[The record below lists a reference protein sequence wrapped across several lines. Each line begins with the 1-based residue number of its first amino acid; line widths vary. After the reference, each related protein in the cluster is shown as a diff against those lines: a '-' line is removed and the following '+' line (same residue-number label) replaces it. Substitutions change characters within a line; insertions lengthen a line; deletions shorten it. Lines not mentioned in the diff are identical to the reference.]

1 MKHILAFLALSAV
14 LGIGLLPGQLPQAAV
29 SSPNGGENLLRG
41 SEYTITWSCSHCPP
55 GANLVVEVFNTLH
68 SGPGYSGRISPAGVP
83 MGQGSFK
90 WLEVGRLADG
100 SWLVPGPGYKIHL
113 EAIDGSDASDA
124 AFAILELKLPRITA
138 ERIAI
143 QRLPRCPECVR
154 IDLRPLREAFRGC
167 PGAFR
172 VVLHADGRQ
181 AADLGL
187 FGSGQPWND
196 FIETRITLAPTALS
210 KGRPGRCELR
220 LSDLKGRLL
229 QSRNVKIQWL

>member
-1 MKHILAFLALSAV
+1 MKHILPFLALSAALGFGV
-14 LGIGLLPGQLPQAAV
+14 LPAQLPQAAV

-55 GANLVVEVFNTLH
+55 GANLVVEIYNTLH
-68 SGPGYSGRISPAGVP
+68 SGPGYSGQISPAGVP
-83 MGQGSFK
+83 MGQGSFI
-90 WLEVGRLADG
+90 WQEVGKLANG

-124 AFAILELKLPRITA
+124 AFTILELKLPKIKV

-143 QRLPRCPECVR
+143 QRLPDCPECVR
-154 IDLRPLREAFRGC
+154 IDLRPLREAFRGS

-172 VVLHADGRQ
+172 IILLANGRQ

-187 FGSGQPWND
+187 FGGARQGRDSL
-196 FIETRITLAPTALS
+196 ETRISQPPAA
-210 KGRPGRCELR
+210 KGRQARHELR
-220 LSDLKGRLL
+220 LLDLKGRLL
-229 QSRNVKIQWL
+229 QVREVKVDWT